1 MFIEPGLLAWFVFL
15 GFMIFIIIFSYWRS
29 RYRIFETNV
38 YVIHFRRGRV
48 KRAGL
53 GGSYWLMPIFDRL
66 VTIPTTAQ
74 KVDITAERVISKEN
88 QEVVISGFVVWS
100 VLDPAKVF
108 SNVRW
113 EQINTLIR
121 DICESV
127 IRTTAANM
135 PLIDILR
142 EREKIIK
149 AVAVELEKIVG
160 DWGVKVLTVEIKEVD
175 VVNKELFRNLQAEM
189 FWTEWKKAQELR
201 IQSEMRAGVLEQE
214 KELQV
219 GLREK
224 EKTRQLRE
232 KEIEIAKLEAE
243 REKTRRIINAEAESK
258 SKILKAQGEAES
270 EYLRLAKRA
279 EGLRDLA
286 EAIDERIIRYELVNK
301 LPEVVQAFKGAFERA
316 VFVGSSGGLSD
327 LLGGIVGTIVSL
339 TEVLGKEKL
348 EEMKKKLLGAT
359 EKKSKTK

>member
-1 MFIEPGLLAWFVFL
+1 MFIGPGLLAWLIFL
-15 GFMIFIIIFSYWRS
+15 GFMLFLIILSYWRK

-38 YVIHFRRGRV
+38 YVIHFRKGRV
-48 KRAGL
+48 KCAGL

-74 KVDITAERVISKEN
+74 KVDITAERVISREN
-88 QEVVISGFVVWS
+88 QEVVISGFVVWC
-100 VLDPAKVF
+100 VVDPAKMF

-113 EQINTLIR
+113 DQINTLIR

-142 EREKIIK
+142 ERERIIK
-149 AVAVELEKIVG
+149 AISMELEKIVG
-160 DWGVKVLTVEIKEVD
+160 DWGIKIITVEIKEVD

-189 FWTEWKKAQELR
+189 FWNEWRRAQELR

-224 EKTRQLRE
+224 EKVRQLRE
-232 KEIEIAKLEAE
+232 KEIEIAKLGAE
-243 REKTRRIINAEAESK
+243 REKTERVIEAEAESR
-258 SKILKAQGEAES
+258 SKILRAQGEAEA
-270 EYLRLAKRA
+270 EYLSLVKRA
-279 EGLRDLA
+279 EGLRELA
-286 EAIDERIIRYELVNK
+286 EAIDDRIIRYELVTQ
-301 LPEVVQAFKGAFERA
+301 LPEVVQAFKGAFEKA
-316 VFVGSSGGLSD
+316 VFVGSSSGLSD
-327 LLGGIVGTIVSL
+327 LWGGIIGAIISL

-348 EEMKKKLLGAT
+348 EEMKKKLLVKT
-359 EKKSKTK
+359 QKKKSK